1 MCIRDSTYTECH
13 SRAEIAYE
21 LYSKTINIE
30 ARTMIDMA
38 SRQIIPAVI
47 SYTTTLAQS
56 IAAVRQ
62 VSAAIDTSVQ
72 EALLTRVSALL
83 RQAQDALAAL
93 QAAAADTAAMPEGR
107 EQAVAFR
114 DRVCTAMT
122 ALRAPVDELETLVDE
137 RIWPF
142 PTYADLLYRV

>member
-1 MCIRDSTYTECH
+1 
-13 SRAEIAYE
+13 
-21 LYSKTINIE
+21 
-30 ARTMIDMA
+30 MIDMA

-93 QAAAADTAAMPEGR
+93 QTAAADTAAMPEGR
-107 EQAVAFR
+107 GQAVAFR